1 MLRHS
6 GLAVHGWFDSIW
18 SVSSAALLQLSRSLH
33 GVKSIEDLMERVR
46 GSVVANTRYTR
57 AYVHLLH
64 PDGKTFEIVGYVAP
78 NMDMVKQRLKTI
90 DASGDKL
97 IQMAERAKEP
107 FVIEDM
113 RLHPLADQKQV
124 AFFGNRTAICIPMY
138 DAAANIGPLVIP
150 TYADEGVKPP
160 TADELEF
167 LIQMGSLVAVV
178 IGRLRAETAQREA
191 EGRAAQVER
200 MQSLGRMA
208 GEVAHDFNN
217 LLVSILTN
225 VDLAVDEL
233 STHPARELLDDVREA
248 AVRASKLTRQLLA
261 FSRGQVL
268 NKRSV
273 AIDVMVA
280 SLKRLLDPMMPKHV
294 RLAVQVHSRLG
305 EVQIDADQLERAVMN
320 LVVNAR
326 DAIGDKQGTITI
338 EAERVDVVDESIAA
352 QGELAAGSY
361 LVLSISDDGTGM
373 DEQTRARIF
382 EPFFTTKPLERGTG
396 LGLSVVDGVV
406 RQHGGSVHVYSEPGQ
421 GTTFKLYIPIG
432 EVVEQEPPPPPRAR
446 TGAEMILVVDDDV
459 HVRKTIE
466 RVLRRAG
473 FAVLVASSGEG
484 GLEAV
489 RQEKIDLLLSDLV
502 LPGIDGVEFGRQA
515 RALRPELR
523 VRFMTGC
530 AHGRIGALATP
541 HLSKPFTAADLLRL
555 IEHALDDGAA
565 NQP

>member
-1 MLRHS
+1 MPTAS
-6 GLAVHGWFDSIW
+6 T
-18 SVSSAALLQLSRSLH
+18 LLQLSRSLH
-33 GVKSIEDLMERVR
+33 GVQSIEELMQRVR
-46 GSVVANTRYTR
+46 ASVVANTRYTK
-57 AYVHLLH
+57 AYVHLIH
-64 PDGKTFEIVGYVAP
+64 PDGKTFEIVGYVMP
-78 NMDMVKQRLKTI
+78 NMDLVRQRMKTI
-90 DASGDKL
+90 DVSGDKL

-107 FVIEDM
+107 IVVDDL

-124 AFFGNRTAICIPMY
+124 EFFGNRTSICIPLY
-138 DAAANIGPLVIP
+138 DADAKIGPLIIP

-191 EGRAAQVER
+191 EGRAAKIER

-225 VDLAVDEL
+225 VDLAVEEL
-233 STHPARELLDDVREA
+233 GAHPSRELLEDVREA

-273 AIDVMVA
+273 AIDEMVA

-294 RLAVQVHSRLG
+294 RLAVKVHPLLG
-305 EVQIDADQLERAVMN
+305 EVLVDADQLERAVMN

-326 DAIGDKQGTITI
+326 DAIGDKQGTVTV

-352 QGELAAGSY
+352 QGALAAGSY
-361 LVLSISDDGTGM
+361 LLLSVSDDGPGM
-373 DEQTRARIF
+373 NEQTRARIF
-382 EPFFTTKPLERGTG
+382 EPFFTTKSVERGTG

-421 GTTFKLYIPIG
+421 GTTFKLFIPIG
-432 EVVEQEPPPPPRAR
+432 EVPEQVELPRPRAR
-446 TGAEMILVVDDDV
+446 TGDEMILVVDDDA
-459 HVRKTIE
+459 HVRKTVE

-484 GLEAV
+484 GLEAL
-489 RQEKIDLLLSDLV
+489 RQEKVDLLLTDIV
-502 LPGIDGVEFGRQA
+502 LPGIDGVELGRQA
-515 RALRPELR
+515 QALRPDLR
-523 VRFMTGC
+523 VRFMTGY
-530 AHGRIGALATP
+530 ARGRVGSLATP
-541 HLSKPFTAADLLRL
+541 HLSKPFAAADLVRL
-555 IEHALDDGAA
+555 IEQALTDGRREETVKKS
-565 NQP
+565 